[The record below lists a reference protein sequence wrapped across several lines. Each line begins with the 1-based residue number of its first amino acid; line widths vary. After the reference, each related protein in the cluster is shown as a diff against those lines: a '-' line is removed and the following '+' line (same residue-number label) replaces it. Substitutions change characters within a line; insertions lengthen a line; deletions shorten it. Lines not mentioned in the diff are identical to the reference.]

1 MVGHPSYALLC
12 SETSYVEN
20 PLFTWLAISLSTLSG
35 QDSATSILRKV
46 LREKDLPRS
55 AFSSKTSI
63 HVELIFFY
71 FIHLHY
77 LPPYESQAANLF
89 IVNM

>member
-1 MVGHPSYALLC
+1 M
-12 SETSYVEN
+12 EN

-35 QDSATSILRKV
+35 QDSATSSLRKV
-46 LREKDLPRS
+46 LREKDLPRI

-63 HVELIFFY
+63 PVELINYFS
-71 FIHLHY
+71 FIHLHD

-89 IVNM
+89 IVNMYDWASEDHS